1 MEISKDTLLVIEAL
15 DSFSEGTLRKKNDLT
30 NIFEI
35 CASYNLTKEIETL
48 IFSGKILWNLYR
60 TIKRPDVEQDTL
72 VGVHNEFQNTL
83 EKTRE
88 VLTTIQSNS
97 DEQFQKRLQET
108 YLEMTKGCV
117 LNIVDLCHDFGKFKD
132 MQAKLKSAMN

>member
-1 MEISKDTLLVIEAL
+1 MEISKDTLLVIEAI
-15 DSFSEGTLRKKNDLT
+15 DNYSEGTLRKKNDLT

-35 CASYNLTKEIETL
+35 CASFNLTKEIETL

-72 VGVHNEFQNTL
+72 VGVQNEFQNTL
-83 EKTRE
+83 EKIRE
-88 VLTTIQSNS
+88 VLISIQNNS
-97 DEQFQKRLQET
+97 EETFQKRLQDT

-132 MQAKLKSAMN
+132 MQNTIKNAQN